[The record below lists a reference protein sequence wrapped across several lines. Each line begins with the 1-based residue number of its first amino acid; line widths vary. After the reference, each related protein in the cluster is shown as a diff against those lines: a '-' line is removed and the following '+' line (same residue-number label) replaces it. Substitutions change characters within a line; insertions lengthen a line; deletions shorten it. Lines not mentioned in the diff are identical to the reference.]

1 MKLELEQQHTYGKTL
16 LYTIYRTSFL
26 HDCHIEE
33 STVEVNVSLS
43 AFISVNENMKQTFK

>member
-16 LYTIYRTSFL
+16 LYTIYRT
-26 HDCHIEE
+26 